1 MGETRAFYSLGC
13 MYEKGEGVRVDKA
26 KAVEYFKKGAE
37 HYGDA

>member
-1 MGETRAFYSLGC
+1 